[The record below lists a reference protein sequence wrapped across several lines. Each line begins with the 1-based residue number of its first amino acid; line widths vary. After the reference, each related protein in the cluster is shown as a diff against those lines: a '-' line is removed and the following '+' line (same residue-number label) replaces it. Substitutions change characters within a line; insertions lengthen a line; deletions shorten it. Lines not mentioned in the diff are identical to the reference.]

1 MWDYGR
7 HENLVGLEGICA
19 SHKPYWLVMEYCAKG
34 NLRDFLRL
42 QRPKENETILEHCV
56 EGTESNYDRIL
67 SMVSSQD
74 LVIIY
79 DISVTYYEF
88 MTHMTCEFRST

>member
-1 MWDYGR
+1 MLVNEFKTMWDYGR

-67 SMVSSQD
+67 SMVSSRD
-74 LVIIY
+74 LIIIY
-79 DISVTYYEF
+79 Q
-88 MTHMTCEFRST
+88 